1 MDKILRQGRKR
12 KSLTLSS
19 TDHILLVSQKG
30 RIGEH
35 MNIVLLGPPGVG
47 KGTYAGELSK
57 KYEIPTISVGDLF
70 RKAIKNQTEL
80 GKKIKGYVSSGE
92 LVPDTVVIDL
102 VKNRLDEPDC
112 KNGYLLDGYPRTV
125 PQAEAMMKFNKI
137 DIALNF
143 FAPDNVIM
151 ERISGRRTCS
161 KCGAIYHIKNIPPTI
176 DGICDRCTGRLLQ
189 RSDEKP
195 EVVQNRLMVYR
206 EKTKP
211 VIDYLK
217 NLGLVA
223 DIDANYPIEEMDK
236 IIAQCDKYLQKLA

>member
-1 MDKILRQGRKR
+1 MDKILRQRRKR
-12 KSLTLSS
+12 KSLTLTTPSN
-19 TDHILLVSQKG
+19 LLEQPKG
-30 RIGEH
+30 RIGED

-47 KGTYAGELSK
+47 KGTYAGVLSK

-70 RKAIKNQTEL
+70 RKAIKKQTEL

-92 LVPDTVVIDL
+92 LVPDTVVIEL
-102 VKNRLDEPDC
+102 VKNRLEESDC
-112 KNGYLLDGYPRTV
+112 KNGYILDGYPRTV

-161 KCGAIYHIKNIPPTI
+161 KCGAIYHIKNMPPTI
-176 DGICDRCTGRLLQ
+176 DNICDRCTGRLVQ

-195 EVVQNRLMVYR
+195 EVIQNRLMVYR

-211 VIDYLK
+211 VIDYLR
-217 NLGLVA
+217 NIGLVA